1 MTTKEKVYN
10 FIQGMKKQRRAT
22 FSRAY
27 LVATTNSKQETCMR
41 ALRELRKENK
51 VNYAWNQEK
60 NYYKLIK

>member
-10 FIQGMKKQRRAT
+10 FIQGMRKQRRIT
-22 FSRAY
+22 FSRAF
-27 LVATTNSKQETCMR
+27 LVTSTNSNQETCMR

-51 VNYAWNQEK
+51 VNYIWNQEK